1 MRFVY
6 NLIQRCCGHDSPKL
20 NDYDITSEKIVFEAE
35 SLKDKTK
42 DEGKS
47 HDHDCIQEIA
57 YLDAAEESHPMSHR
71 SIDKKS
77 EEIKSTKDNLMQLV
91 EKEFPDRIVKKKARS
106 VIQTLE
112 VIPKI
117 TLTGPDADSSTKTL
131 FKEEPKKKGKRG
143 KGKKKEKSHKKKPGL
158 A

>member
-1 MRFVY
+1 
-6 NLIQRCCGHDSPKL
+6 
-20 NDYDITSEKIVFEAE
+20 
-35 SLKDKTK
+35 
-42 DEGKS
+42 
-47 HDHDCIQEIA
+47 
-57 YLDAAEESHPMSHR
+57 
-71 SIDKKS
+71 
-77 EEIKSTKDNLMQLV
+77 MQLV